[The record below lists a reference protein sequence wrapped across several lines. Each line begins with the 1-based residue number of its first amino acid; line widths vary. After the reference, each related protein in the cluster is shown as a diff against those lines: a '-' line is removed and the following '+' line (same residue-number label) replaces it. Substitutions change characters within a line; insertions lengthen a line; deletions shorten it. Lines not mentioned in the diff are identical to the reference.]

1 MNIFKKSGFKSCG
14 LVAAILALGA
24 GALALTGCNDFLDQ
38 EVLGNNTADN
48 FYDTKYKLQ
57 SALNATYDIL
67 QTDALNNSDWRFG
80 ERPCRRG

>member
-48 FYDTKYKLQ
+48 F
-57 SALNATYDIL
+57 
-67 QTDALNNSDWRFG
+67 
-80 ERPCRRG
+80 